1 LLSFFYLTTK
11 SSLQSAIEKWY
22 ADETQHS
29 IIQLSFKQLFDM
41 IMKIIENHPQKDDI
55 KERLKQELTDSI
67 GLCFLGRI
75 NRMVNS
81 LMGFVDGIQIGLSVK
96 EEIQMKIELIIK
108 NIMNK
113 KIKKKEAISQMK
125 ILFEKVGE
133 EDNITENFKQANLI
147 ALEDFDDDDEEEEI
161 TTVL

>member
-1 LLSFFYLTTK
+1 MSFFYLTTK